1 MKKAAFFSEIG
12 AEILGVLIVIL
23 VLKPLWTILERLIE
37 LLTIPKLRRIEQGV
51 DRALEAVVDAENDT
65 DRRTE
70 AGELFEG
77 LGVRHYAFYARAR
90 NGTFEISISR
100 MPGEPGNNPLP
111 AAFPLSKHLREFLG
125 RKRTFV
131 DLYNVPMEW
140 ACFFQQF
147 ELYGI
152 REGTRCRY
160 LLPICLGKSVRGLLL
175 LPGGRD
181 EEAIC
186 KDPIASNL
194 GALGMAA
201 IRP

>member
-1 MKKAAFFSEIG
+1 M
-12 AEILGVLIVIL
+12 L
-23 VLKPLWTILERLIE
+23 VLKPLWTALERLIE
-37 LLTIPKLRRIEQGV
+37 LVTIPKLRRIEQGV
-51 DRALEAVVDAENDT
+51 DSTLEAVVDAENET

-70 AGELFEG
+70 VGQLFDQ
-77 LGVRHYAFYARAR
+77 LGVRKYAFYARGRKGA
-90 NGTFEISISR
+90 FEICISR
-100 MPGEPGNNPLP
+100 MHSEPGNNPAT

-131 DLYNVPMEW
+131 DLHNAPMEW
-140 ACFFQQF
+140 ECFFQQF

-152 REGTRCRY
+152 RERTRCRY

-175 LPGGRD
+175 LPDGRD

-186 KDPIASNL
+186 KDPVASNL